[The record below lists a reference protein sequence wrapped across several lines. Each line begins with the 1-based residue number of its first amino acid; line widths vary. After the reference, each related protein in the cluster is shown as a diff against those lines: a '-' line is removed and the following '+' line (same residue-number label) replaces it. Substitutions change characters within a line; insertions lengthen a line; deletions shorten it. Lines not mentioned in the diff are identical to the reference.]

1 MSNIMLVKLQ
11 EKHFEK
17 LLNLNLKTEV
27 ILKKW
32 FRAVGMII
40 IT

>member
-11 EKHFEK
+11 EKHFENY
-17 LLNLNLKTEV
+17 LNLNLKTKV